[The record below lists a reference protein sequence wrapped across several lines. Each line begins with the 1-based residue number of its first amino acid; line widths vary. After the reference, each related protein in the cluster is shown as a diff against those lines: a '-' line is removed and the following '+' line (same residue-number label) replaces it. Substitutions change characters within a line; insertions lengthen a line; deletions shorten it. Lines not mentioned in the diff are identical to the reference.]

1 MRTASNFI
9 ELTKPRITC
18 FILMS
23 TAIGFLCA
31 TRLGQSWTWL
41 QFVHTLLGTALIAS
55 GTAALNQWY
64 ERDADAKMNRTGKRP
79 IPSGRVTANQ
89 AFAFGVFL
97 SMAGFVELWLGANLL
112 TGLLG
117 AFTLASYLFAYTPMK
132 QRSPHSTTIGAI
144 PGAMPPLIGY
154 AAAAGFLDWSAWA
167 LYAILFLWQFPHFYA
182 IAWMYR
188 EDYGRA
194 GIRMLPVV
202 EPDGESTARRI
213 LLFSFALVP
222 ISLAP
227 KFLLMAGNIYL
238 VGALALG
245 AFVIWVGFR
254 ASQDRSI
261 ARARQVLLASV
272 VYLPLL
278 YGLLVLDGTRI

>member
-1 MRTASNFI
+1 MSPYI
-9 ELTKPRITC
+9 ELTKPRITV

-23 TAIGFLCA
+23 AAVGFLCG
-31 TRLGQSWTWL
+31 TRGANHWNLI
-41 QFVHTLLGTALIAS
+41 TLLHTVIGTALIAS

-64 ERDADAKMNRTGKRP
+64 ERAADAKMDRTKLRP
-79 IPSGRVTANQ
+79 IPSGRITAVQ
-89 AFAFGVFL
+89 ALCFGVTL
-97 SMAGFVELWLGANLL
+97 SIAGFIELWLGANLL
-112 TGLLG
+112 TGMLG
-117 AFTLASYLFAYTPMK
+117 LFTMASYLGVYTPLK

-154 AAAAGFLDWSAWA
+154 AAAAGTLTTEAWI

-188 EDYGRA
+188 DDYAKA

-213 LLFSFALVP
+213 LFFSVLLIP
-222 ISLAP
+222 ISLLP
-227 KFLLMAGNIYL
+227 KFTGDAGNIYL

-245 AFVIWVGFR
+245 FYFLYAGVRVAF
-254 ASQDRSI
+254 DRTRL
-261 ARARQVLLASV
+261 RARQVLLASV

-278 YGLLVLDGTRI
+278 YGLLVLDRPRF